1 MAKMDTDSYKTYI
14 KAEYIYT
21 DIVKKSMKNK
31 KLLALMKDELGLQK
45 NCYLTNDIDKNKKA
59 KHMKKCIINKK
70 N

>member
-1 MAKMDTDSYKTYI
+1 MDTDSYKTYI

-21 DIVKKSMKNK
+21 DIVKKLMKNK
-31 KLLALMKDELGLQK
+31 KLLALMKDDLGLQK

-59 KHMKKCIINKK
+59 KHMKKCVINTK